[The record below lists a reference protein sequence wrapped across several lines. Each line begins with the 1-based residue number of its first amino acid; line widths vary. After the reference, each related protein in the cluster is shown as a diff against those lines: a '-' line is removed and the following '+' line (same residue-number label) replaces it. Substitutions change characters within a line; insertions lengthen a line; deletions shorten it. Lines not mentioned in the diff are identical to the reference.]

1 VDIASLMA
9 LDDLGEAAAASGW
22 RATVADN
29 LARRVDASRLPVND
43 RQVRAALGF
52 GFLALSVRHV
62 VETIRHYRLRAGRQ
76 PPPPA
81 RS

>member
-1 VDIASLMA
+1 VEIATGMA

-22 RATVADN
+22 RATVADGV
-29 LARRVDASRLPVND
+29 ARRVDSSPLPLNG
-43 RQVRAALGF
+43 RQVRAALGL

-62 VETIRHYRLRAGRQ
+62 VETVRHYRLRAAPQ
-76 PPPPA
+76 PPPPG